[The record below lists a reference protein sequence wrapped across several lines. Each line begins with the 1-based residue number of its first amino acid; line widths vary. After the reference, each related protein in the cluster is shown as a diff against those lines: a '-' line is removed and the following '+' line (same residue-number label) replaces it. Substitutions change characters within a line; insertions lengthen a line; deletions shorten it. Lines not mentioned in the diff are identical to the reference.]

1 MSKIYTHNI
10 HSLSNGKRSLNH
22 NSISSDDVQKMINTL
37 FEEGDIYNEDEDEE
51 EYEELN
57 IEKESVDEVL
67 NIEQVIDLGLW
78 VYIESSEIPFM
89 FNNKYDSEND
99 DDWNPEEIV

>member
-1 MSKIYTHNI
+1 M
-10 HSLSNGKRSLNH
+10 
-22 NSISSDDVQKMINTL
+22 
-37 FEEGDIYNEDEDEE
+37 IYNKDEDEE

-57 IEKESVDEVL
+57 IEKESVDKML
-67 NIEQVIDLGLW
+67 NIEQVIDLGPW